1 VALRRPAALAIA
13 LLLGGFALLL
23 AAPLASADA
32 LFPEAGGS
40 PNANETRELYLI
52 IFAMAVVVFIGVEGV
67 LFYCLYRYRAR
78 RGAVAAQIHGN
89 TRLEVGWTVAA
100 TLILVFLTAVTFI
113 KLPSIRN
120 PDGGAPGANA
130 ASPGVQYASTD
141 QPPAARSANALKI
154 RVDGQQ
160 YLWRYQYP
168 GRERVFSYV
177 DMWVPVGRTVE
188 LEITS
193 DDVQHSWWI
202 PELGGKMDALP
213 GYTNRLWFRALHA
226 DTFEGQCAELCGRN
240 HANMIAR
247 VKAVPQEEYDRW
259 YRDKVADIEADRRAA
274 AQQRNRLEAQQGEEA
289 TQQGGGGEP
298 SGATQE

>member
-1 VALRRPAALAIA
+1 VGLHRLAPFAIA
-13 LLLGGFALLL
+13 LLLGGFALLV
-23 AAPLASADA
+23 APPVASAGA
-32 LFPEAGGS
+32 LWPDAGGS
-40 PNANETRELYLI
+40 PNADETRELYLI
-52 IFAMAVVVFIGVEGV
+52 IFAMAVVVFVGVEGI

-100 TLILVFLTAVTFI
+100 SLILVFLTAVTFI

-120 PDGGAPGANA
+120 PDAPGAQANA
-130 ASPGVQYASTD
+130 ATPGVQYASTD
-141 QPPAARSANALKI
+141 QPPAPRAGNPIRI

-177 DMWVPVGRTVE
+177 DMVVPVNRTVE

-202 PELGGKMDALP
+202 PALGGKMDALP
-213 GYTNRLWFRALHA
+213 GYTNRLWFRALREE
-226 DTFEGQCAELCGRN
+226 TYEGQCAELCGRN
-240 HANMIAR
+240 HADMLAR
-247 VKAVPQEEYDRW
+247 VIAVSQEEYDGW
-259 YRDKVADIEADRRAA
+259 YRNKVAEIETDRRAA
-274 AQQRNRLEAQQGEEA
+274 AEQRRRLEAQQGEEA
-289 TQQGGGGEP
+289 TQQGGAGQP
-298 SGATQE
+298 SGATDD

>member
-1 VALRRPAALAIA
+1 VGLHRLAPLAIA
-13 LLLGGFALLL
+13 LLLGGFALLV
-23 AAPLASADA
+23 AAPVASAEA
-32 LFPEAGGS
+32 LWPEAGGS
-40 PNANETRELYLI
+40 PNADETRELYLI
-52 IFAMAVVVFIGVEGV
+52 IFAMAVVVFIGVEGI

-100 TLILVFLTAVTFI
+100 ALILVFLTAVTFI

-120 PDGGAPGANA
+120 PDAPDAPANA
-130 ASPGVQYASTD
+130 ATPGVQYASTD
-141 QPPAARSANALKI
+141 QPPAPRSGNPMRI

-177 DMWVPVGRTVE
+177 DMIVPVNRTVE

-202 PELGGKMDALP
+202 PALGGKMDALP
-213 GYTNRLWFRALHA
+213 GYTNRLWFRALKE

-247 VKAVPQEEYDRW
+247 VIAVSQEEYDRW
-259 YRDKVADIEADRRAA
+259 YRDKVSEIEADRRAA
-274 AQQRNRLEAQQGEEA
+274 AEQRRRLEAQQGEEA
-289 TQQGGGGEP
+289 TQQGGAGQP
-298 SGATQE
+298 SGATDD